1 MLHGFLHRG
10 PGVEKELRVG
20 LPREDEITPNQK
32 YILAVQILPVT
43 RILPAELVDL
53 YKRIL
58 IGHPQIMRDRALRLA
73 YAESKLP
80 SSFRLPLPSHLLR
93 YVLRHRGSKLTH
105 HLLV

>member
-32 YILAVQILPVT
+32 HVLAVQILPVT

-58 IGHPQIMRDRALRLA
+58 IGHPQFIRDPALRLA
-73 YAESKLP
+73 YAKSKWP
-80 SSFRLPLPSHLLR
+80 SSSLLQLPPLLLRNVLRPLPSN
-93 YVLRHRGSKLTH
+93 
-105 HLLV
+105 